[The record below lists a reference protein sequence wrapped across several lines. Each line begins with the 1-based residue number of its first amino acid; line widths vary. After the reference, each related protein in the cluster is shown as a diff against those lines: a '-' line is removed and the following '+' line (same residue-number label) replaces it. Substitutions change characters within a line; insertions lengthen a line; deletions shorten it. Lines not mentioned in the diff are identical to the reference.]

1 MDFQQ
6 DLRLIVFLWKYI
18 YGCVFASL
26 TAEIL
31 TVDGAVLITLFIF
44 DCKHWKKLF
53 APLVIPLVFH
63 LHMEDFE
70 SILCAFISVRDE
82 QL

>member
-31 TVDGAVLITLFIF
+31 TVDGGGG
-44 DCKHWKKLF
+44 K
-53 APLVIPLVFH
+53 
-63 LHMEDFE
+63 
-70 SILCAFISVRDE
+70 ILSEFTH
-82 QL
+82 